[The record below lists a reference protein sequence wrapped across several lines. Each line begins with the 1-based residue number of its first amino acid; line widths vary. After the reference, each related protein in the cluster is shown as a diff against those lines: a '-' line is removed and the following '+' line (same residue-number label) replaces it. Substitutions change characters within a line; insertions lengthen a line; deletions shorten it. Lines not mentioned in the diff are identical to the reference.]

1 MKKILLV
8 LTGFLVASSVY
19 AGGFRV
25 SIQGQRALAMGHT
38 GVAVVNSA
46 ELAFFNPAGL
56 VYLEN
61 KLNVS
66 AGATGIISNTKFQNL
81 DTRQAFETDNPIGT
95 PINLYA
101 TYKINE
107 KFSAGIAVYT
117 PYGSRVEWPNDWA
130 GGFLVNSIELS
141 AIFIN
146 PVISFKV
153 NDALSI
159 GGGPIYA
166 IGGVNFNRNIELQP
180 GNSTASTSGP
190 TSIEVN
196 SEGVTSWGWKAS
208 ILFRPSEK
216 LNIGASYQSR
226 IDISAENGEVSFQ
239 NFPGEAPNTN
249 FNATLPLPA
258 EITLGLSYQLNEKLL
273 LAFDFNRAYWGAY
286 RSLDLFFTDPDLSPS
301 INPRNYNDADTYRIG
316 AQYDLNSKFT
326 FRAGY
331 YFDESPVASGFF
343 SPETPRN
350 DSNAFTG
357 GISYNVNE
365 NLAIDASFL
374 FIYFDEIDES
384 FDSPNDG
391 FPRFGGTYKSNVF
404 APGLGITYKL

>member
-1 MKKILLV
+1 MKKLIFV
-8 LTGFLVASSVY
+8 LASCLTFSSIY
-19 AGGFRV
+19 AGGYRV

-56 VYLEN
+56 VFLEN

-66 AGATGIISNTKFQNL
+66 AGVTGIITNTKYQNL
-81 DTRQAFETDNPIGT
+81 DTRQAFETDSPVGT

-101 TYKINE
+101 TYKISD

-117 PYGSRVEWPNDWA
+117 PYGSRVDWPNDWA

-141 AIFIN
+141 AIFVN
-146 PVISFKV
+146 PVVSFKV

-166 IGGVNFNRNIELQP
+166 IGGVNFNRNVLVQ
-180 GNSTASTSGP
+180 GNSVNSASGP
-190 TSIEVN
+190 TSIEIDA
-196 SEGVTSWGWKAS
+196 EGVTSWGWKAS
-208 ILFRPSEK
+208 VLFRPTDK
-216 LNIGASYQSR
+216 LNIGASYQSQ
-226 IDISAENGEVSFQ
+226 IDISAENGDVSFQ
-239 NFPGEAPNTN
+239 NFPGEAPQTG
-249 FNATLPLPA
+249 FNATLPLPS
-258 EITLGLSYQLNEKLL
+258 ELTLGLSYQVNDKLL

-286 RSLDLFFTDPDLSPS
+286 ESLDITFTDGETPAS
-301 INPRNYNDADTYRIG
+301 INPRNYEDASTYRFG
-316 AQYDLNSKFT
+316 AQYDYNSKFT

-331 YFDESPVASGFF
+331 YFDETPVASGFF

-350 DSNAFTG
+350 DSHAFTSG
-357 GISYNVNE
+357 LSFNINE
-365 NLAIDASFL
+365 HLAIDASFL
-374 FIYFDEIDES
+374 YIYFAEVDES
-384 FDSPNDG
+384 FDSPNDTVPA
-391 FPRFGGTYKSNVF
+391 FEGTYKSNVF